1 MRPWLSSCSVLAI
14 ASLLALGC
22 SSAGTQVRPRAPW
35 EPELADFFDDAAD
48 FIEDPGDLE
57 GAWATD
63 YSTGL
68 QGRIDEADLIARV
81 LITTINEDINVE
93 GQRRKHLLATIT
105 SVLSGEAPADERL
118 HLIVDDGSEGFD
130 TIDRGERRLFN
141 NRFVAFVRW
150 YESEDGVVRSHWHLS
165 PGSRPVVD
173 LVRRSIEQRRQQT
186 GEGGERGT
194 DEGEEDD
201 AEASPREAE
210 PSTTTDSE

>member
-1 MRPWLSSCSVLAI
+1 MRPWLSLCSHLVLS
-14 ASLLALGC
+14 SLTALGC

-35 EPELADFFDDAAD
+35 EPGLAEFFDDAAD

-63 YSTGL
+63 YSTAL

-93 GQRRKHLLATIT
+93 GQRRKHLLAQIT
-105 SVLSGEAPADERL
+105 STLSGDAPADERL

-150 YESEDGVVRSHWHLS
+150 YETEEGVVRAHWHLS

-173 LVRRSIEQRRQQT
+173 LVRRSIEQRRQQS
-186 GEGGERGT
+186 GEGGEGR
-194 DEGEEDD
+194 EGGGN
-201 AEASPREAE
+201 AEVAPPASE
-210 PSTTTDSE
+210 

>member
-1 MRPWLSSCSVLAI
+1 MRHLLPSCSLLVLV
-14 ASLLALGC
+14 SLTALGC

-35 EPELADFFDDAAD
+35 EPELAEFFDDAAD

-93 GQRRKHLLATIT
+93 GQRRKHLLAQIT
-105 SVLSGEAPADERL
+105 STFAGEAPTDERL
-118 HLIVDDGSEGFD
+118 QLMVDDGAEGFD

-150 YESEDGVVRSHWHLS
+150 YESEDGVVRAHWHLS

-173 LVRRSIEQRRQQT
+173 LVRRSVDQRRQQT
-186 GEGGERGT
+186 GNGEGGSSE
-194 DEGEEDD
+194 EGEGGADVEVTPPSQEAPA
-201 AEASPREAE
+201 AETE
-210 PSTTTDSE
+210 